1 MRFYR
6 ARDTKMSLVCHP
18 FPPLPSLA
26 VTLREPCVAERIKN
40 TVFSLSLFFGS
51 RLPILVFLSLLF
63 FFFYI
68 PRKMALLTVSVVSNW
83 TVCHASDN
91 KILAAA
97 ARNPFSSP
105 GSARPSFMVNKER
118 SEAWTLP
125 PPLSDQ
131 FPLC

>member
-6 ARDTKMSLVCHP
+6 ARDTKMSLVCHS